1 MRTFLKAL
9 LGLSLLGCCSCDA
22 KNPCDPGQTYMQGIC
37 LPGAASHADAATPKP
52 NDSGATAADSGA
64 TSSACAED
72 RSAVLGKACTSDD
85 ACNCAAPFCAVMPGQ
100 PMGVCTVYC
109 HPSPDDCPSGYKC
122 FDLSALG
129 VSGYEPFC
137 LAQK

>member
-1 MRTFLKAL
+1 MRIFSTTV
-9 LGLSLLGCCSCDA
+9 LGLGLLWWCGCDA
-22 KNPCDPGQTYMQGIC
+22 KNPCDPGQTYQQGIC
-37 LPGAASHADAATPKP
+37 LPGAASHADAAVPKP
-52 NDSGATAADSGA
+52 NDSGTMQLDAGDA
-64 TSSACAED
+64 SACTED
-72 RSAVLGKACTSDD
+72 RDTELGKACANND

-129 VSGYEPFC
+129 VTGYEPFC
-137 LAQK
+137 IAKQ

>member
-1 MRTFLKAL
+1 MRTFSKAVL
-9 LGLSLLGCCSCDA
+9 TLGLVCCWSCDA
-22 KNPCDPGQTYMQGIC
+22 KHPCDSDQTYQQGVC
-37 LPGAASHADAATPKP
+37 LPAAASNTDAAAPKP
-52 NDSGATAADSGA
+52 KDSGAQQADAGDAA
-64 TSSACAED
+64 ACTED
-72 RSAVLGKACTSDD
+72 RSTELGKACANND

-137 LAQK
+137 IAQ